1 MQARI
6 RKYIAGYLKI
16 QITGYSPERFLNM
29 CSHHKI
35 DLWNLTSCGYAYEM
49 NISVYD
55 FRRLKPILRKTK
67 TKVKIKE
74 RCGFPFFLQKYR
86 KRQLFAAG
94 LVICTIFLFFMTTF
108 IWNIQ
113 IEGNHKYSE
122 EEIRKILK
130 QQEVYVGQMKNH
142 IHCDDISAYLRKNYT
157 DVIWVSA
164 SVEGISL
171 KIQVKENTDRTFN
184 RKSEVYEVPSDI
196 VADKDGI
203 ITDIITRQGI
213 PLVHIGDIVQRGDSL
228 VSGNIPIYNDAKEI
242 IDYQYVAA
250 DADIHAQT
258 EAPYEEQLNS
268 EHNVLKE
275 SGKKK
280 WGIWLDTGKKRCYFG
295 FSHPAGHA
303 YYKILEKEK
312 QISIG
317 SQWNLPVSFGVLE
330 YRECHLQTE
339 NYAETE
345 TRIIL
350 SENFHRFCKKLEE
363 KGVQI
368 LQNSVKIYTG
378 VERTTAKGILTLN
391 EKIGNPVTVEKK
403 LIPQAEEKTEE

>member
-171 KIQVKENTDRTFN
+171 KIQVKENTDRIVE
-184 RKSEVYEVPSDI
+184 RKSEIYEVPSDI

-258 EAPYEEQLNS
+258 EVPYEEQLNS

-295 FSHPAGHA
+295 YSHPTGHA

-312 QISIG
+312 QLSIG
-317 SQWNLPVSFGVLE
+317 SQWNLPVYFGVLE

-391 EKIGNPVTVEKK
+391 EKIGNPVTVEKN
-403 LIPQAEEKTEE
+403 

>member
-171 KIQVKENTDRTFN
+171 KIQVKENTDRIVE
-184 RKSEVYEVPSDI
+184 RKSEIYEVPSDI

-258 EAPYEEQLNS
+258 EVPYEEQLNS

-295 FSHPAGHA
+295 YSHPTGHA

-312 QISIG
+312 QLSIG
-317 SQWNLPVSFGVLE
+317 SQWNLPVYFGVLE

>member
-258 EAPYEEQLNS
+258 ETPYEEQLNS

-295 FSHPAGHA
+295 YIHPAGHA